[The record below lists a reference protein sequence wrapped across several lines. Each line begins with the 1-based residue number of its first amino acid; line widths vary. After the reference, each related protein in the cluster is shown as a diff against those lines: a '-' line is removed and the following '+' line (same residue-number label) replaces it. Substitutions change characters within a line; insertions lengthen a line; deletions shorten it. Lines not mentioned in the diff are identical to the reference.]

1 MKVNNK
7 LNRLALIV
15 SLALSACAGQ
25 PLSETTPALDKEFG
39 SSLKAAKDAQK
50 IPTDANQ
57 AAKQSDP
64 SAKELKE
71 PFDNYIKGKNST
83 TPALDAP
90 ISSGNGQ

>member
-1 MKVNNK
+1 MKVNNN
-7 LNRLALIV
+7 LNRLALII
-15 SLALSACAGQ
+15 SLALSICAKQ

-39 SSLKAAKDAQK
+39 TTLKAAKEAQK
-50 IPTDANQ
+50 IPSNANQ

-64 SAKELKE
+64 SSKELKE
-71 PFDNYIKGKNST
+71 PFDNYIKGRNST

>member
-7 LNRLALIV
+7 LNRLALIT

-39 SSLKAAKDAQK
+39 SSIKAAKEAQK
-50 IPTDANQ
+50 IPVDVNQ
-57 AAKQSDP
+57 AAKKSDP
-64 SAKELKE
+64 IAKELKE
-71 PFDNYIKGKNST
+71 PFDNFIKGKNST